1 MVPDGEVIDRID
13 KYGNR
18 MASAGRL
25 ARLCVLVGTNSN
37 PKYVTGTRVH
47 WKVTKPGNWVD
58 FSRDYHRL
66 DEESGRT
73 TGSQDTRRED
83 GQLPWVVF
91 STSDGSYLVL
101 TSLAETNRFGQW
113 AVIAR
118 GPLFGREAILVNG
131 RFSDAEELSSFLQVP
146 RERVVGCR
154 ITTSQLEMA
163 IYRPRGYYAGLVRR
177 TIQNSRR

>member
-1 MVPDGEVIDRID
+1 MVPDGEVIGRID

-47 WKVTKPGNWVD
+47 WKVTKPGDWVD
-58 FSRDYHRL
+58 FSRDYHLL

-73 TGSQDTRRED
+73 VGSQDARRED
-83 GQLPWVVF
+83 GQPPWVVL
-91 STSDGSYLVL
+91 SVYDDSYLVL
-101 TSLAETNRFGQW
+101 TTPAEANRFGQG

-118 GPLFGREAILVNG
+118 GPIFGRDALLVNKH
-131 RFSDAEELSSFLQVP
+131 FTDADELSLQVP